1 MATNAQI
8 LDNVQKEKEIRIGI
22 YSNINMLLGEL
33 EGYSEDIIRVFDKV
47 DEYPWVISR
56 IPAIIKG
63 MQQNLNTL
71 SKMDNIEWRG
81 FYYGHGGSNSYP
93 GKHT

>member
-1 MATNAQI
+1 MATKAQI
-8 LDNVQKEKEIRIGI
+8 LDNVRKEKEIHIGI

-71 SKMDNIEWRG
+71 SKMDNIE
-81 FYYGHGGSNSYP
+81 
-93 GKHT
+93 

>member
-1 MATNAQI
+1 MATKAQI

-47 DEYPWVISR
+47 DEYPLVISR

-71 SKMDNIEWRG
+71 SKMDNIE
-81 FYYGHGGSNSYP
+81 
-93 GKHT
+93 

>member
-1 MATNAQI
+1 MATKAQI

-47 DEYPWVISR
+47 DEYPMVISR

-71 SKMDNIEWRG
+71 SKIDNIE
-81 FYYGHGGSNSYP
+81 
-93 GKHT
+93 

>member
-1 MATNAQI
+1 
-8 LDNVQKEKEIRIGI
+8 
-22 YSNINMLLGEL
+22 MLLGEL

-71 SKMDNIEWRG
+71 SKMDNIE
-81 FYYGHGGSNSYP
+81 
-93 GKHT
+93 

>member
-1 MATNAQI
+1 MATKAQI

-47 DEYPWVISR
+47 DEYPLVISR

-71 SKMDNIEWRG
+71 SKIDNIE
-81 FYYGHGGSNSYP
+81 
-93 GKHT
+93 

>member
-1 MATNAQI
+1 MATKAQI

-47 DEYPWVISR
+47 DEYPLVTSR

-71 SKMDNIEWRG
+71 SKMDNIE
-81 FYYGHGGSNSYP
+81 
-93 GKHT
+93 

>member
-1 MATNAQI
+1 MATKAQI

-71 SKMDNIEWRG
+71 SMMDNIE
-81 FYYGHGGSNSYP
+81 
-93 GKHT
+93 